1 MHISVLK
8 DEIIEAFAGQTL
20 TVFVDAT
27 LGAGGHAAAILAAHP
42 EIKQY
47 IGIDQDPQAQAIAA
61 ENLAL
66 YKEKVLILS
75 GNFSEILPQLKNR
88 GISSVDGILFDL
100 GVSSMQFDI
109 AEKGFSFNKEGPL
122 DMRMDPTS
130 PLTAEEIVNEWD
142 EREIGRIFRV
152 YGEEKRWRVAT
163 KTLMAAREKERII
176 TTTQLTAVLRPVLE
190 NWKEKIHPLTRVFQ
204 ALRIAVNRELDVLET
219 AMPLAI
225 DLLSPQGRLAVIS
238 FHSLEDRIVKTH
250 FRHAASD
257 KMDTEGIGVGLFIDK
272 DPIVNIITTKPMIP
286 TDTEI
291 AANPRSRS
299 AKLRVVEKR

>member
-8 DEIIEAFAGQTL
+8 DEILEAFAEQKL
-20 TVFVDAT
+20 TIFVDAT
-27 LGAGGHAAAILAAHP
+27 LGAGGHAAAILEAHP
-42 EIKQY
+42 EIQRY

-61 ENLAL
+61 ERLEK
-66 YKEKVLILS
+66 YKDKVLMLG
-75 GNFSEILPQLKNR
+75 GNFAEVLPQLKGM
-88 GISSVDGILFDL
+88 GITAVDGILFDL

-130 PLTAEEIVNEWD
+130 PLTAEDIVNEWS
-142 EREIGRIFRV
+142 EQAIGRIFRE
-152 YGEEKRWRVAT
+152 YGEEKRWRAAT
-163 KTLMAAREKERII
+163 KTLIAAREKERII

-204 ALRIAVNRELDVLET
+204 ALRIAVNRELEVLET
-219 AMPLAI
+219 AMPMAI
-225 DLLSPQGRLAVIS
+225 GLLQSGGRLAVIS

-257 KMDTEGIGVGLFIDK
+257 KEDTEGIGVGLFIDK
-272 DPIVNIITTKPMIP
+272 EPIVNILTGRP
-286 TDTEI
+286 TVPSADEI
-291 AANPRSRS
+291 AMNPRSRS